1 MLLYRFFGFLSRT
14 EKSSIPQQ
22 ISFSSPPSPPRQ
34 APAEL
39 CRMTPTLRVS
49 IVTFVLQRYAI
60 ATMSSRNPISV
71 LSRSRY
77 RHLRV
82 VIMALL
88 TCGWV
93 LLTATMSAAQFSL
106 PEGVG
111 RADGLS
117 PPPAVTRLG
126 SIEVAAVHS
135 PITGDVL
142 FEVAAPT
149 VYDRS
154 SPANIPATAA
164 ERRAEEVNARIQ
176 RAVLRRRDPPMDLAT
191 LTVGMAELNDVDVIV
206 TRDAHYTQPLVLVTV
221 TETDADYHG
230 VPIQELG
237 EDWTEILSEEL
248 RNGIQQLSPEQFR
261 RDAWKAIVVLLGLI
275 TITGIFAALKFW
287 VRRHQRHLHSR
298 KKALNNPPAADLP
311 VDPQQ
316 TPIAP
321 PSPAQQAMQNR
332 THFLEHLDEVWTLDR
347 RLNFLGLLQW
357 LLFWL
362 VVLVWYLGIYQLFRQ
377 FPYLERFSAGI
388 VGKPIQ
394 LLGVWFVTGLV
405 IRIMRRLIDRFTTE
419 REGFDFGDLLTFGDL
434 QRRQLRISTIAGAA
448 KGLITIILMSIGLLL
463 GLSILGVPTG
473 SVLAI
478 GGIFGLAIS
487 FGSQNLVKDLVNGF
501 LILAED
507 QFAIGDVIDLGGDL
521 DDASGLVENLNLRVT
536 QIRSG
541 DGELVTIPN
550 SAISQVKNLTRSW
563 SRVNFSIDV
572 AYQTDPAK
580 ALRVLKELSQ
590 AFYDDP
596 DWHNKM
602 LGPPDVLGI
611 DEVSHR
617 GMSITI
623 WIQTAPSQQWAVG
636 REYRLRVRQA
646 LAEHDIDIGTP
657 RQTYALEPGATS
669 PNGQHPAEQGTMTQ
683 S

>member
-1 MLLYRFFGFLSRT
+1 
-14 EKSSIPQQ
+14 
-22 ISFSSPPSPPRQ
+22 
-34 APAEL
+34 
-39 CRMTPTLRVS
+39 MTPTLRVS
-49 IVTFVLQRYAI
+49 VGTDVLQRCAMAI
-60 ATMSSRNPISV
+60 MNSLKPIS
-71 LSRSRY
+71 LHSRTR
-77 RHLRV
+77 RLV
-82 VIMALL
+82 VMALL

-93 LLTATMSAAQFSL
+93 LLTATMSPAQFSL

-111 RADGLS
+111 GADGLS

-154 SPANIPATAA
+154 TLANIPANAV

-191 LTVGMAELNDVDVIV
+191 LTVGLAKLNDVDVIV
-206 TRDAHYTQPLVLVTV
+206 TRDEHYTQPLVLVTV
-221 TETDADYHG
+221 TESDADYQG

-261 RDAWKAIVVLLGLI
+261 RDAWQAIAVLLGLI
-275 TITGIFAALKFW
+275 TITGIVAALKFW
-287 VRRHQRHLHSR
+287 VRRHQRHLHKR
-298 KKALNNPPAADLP
+298 KKALSTPPSVDVP

-316 TPIAP
+316 TSMAS
-321 PSPAQQAMQNR
+321 PSPGQQNIQNR
-332 THFLEHLDEVWTLDR
+332 THFLEHLNEVWTLDR
-347 RLNFLGLLQW
+347 RLNFLGFLQW

-377 FPYLERFSAGI
+377 FPYLERFSAGL

-448 KGLITIILMSIGLLL
+448 KGLITILLMSIGLLL
-463 GLSILGVPTG
+463 ALSVLGVPTG
-473 SVLAI
+473 SVVAI
-478 GGIFGLAIS
+478 GGIFGLAVS
-487 FGSQNLVKDLVNGF
+487 FGSQSLVKDLVNGF

-507 QFAIGDVIDLGGDL
+507 QFAIGDVIDLG
-521 DDASGLVENLNLRVT
+521 DAAGLVENLNLRVT
-536 QIRSG
+536 QLRSS

-580 ALRVLKELSQ
+580 ALQILKELSQ
-590 AFYDDP
+590 VFYNDP
-596 DWHNKM
+596 AWQDKM
-602 LGPPDVLGI
+602 LAPPDVLGI

-617 GMSITI
+617 GMAITI
-623 WIQTAPSQQWAVG
+623 WIQTKPLQQWAVG

-646 LAEHDIDIGTP
+646 LAEHGIDIGTP
-657 RQTYALEPGATS
+657 RQTYALAPGAMQR
-669 PNGQHPAEQGTMTQ
+669 NGQHPAADSEAIAP